1 MTPDLTKSLR
11 DAQHKLLGADQ
22 AERQRKAAEEAAAI
36 EHSEFLEAAWEP
48 ARRIRDQLS
57 DIAVILWNSRHPQ
70 ATLPDDFKTFNALK
84 RLPHTPG
91 ELVSFRVELTDWRKA
106 EVISPAIEALRY
118 PNNYLEFYRSLVRLT
133 FFLDRDDPN
142 VFTLYWA
149 GERPS
154 EVGDRLYLI
163 GTGYDAFIAHLT
175 ERLNR
180 Q

>member
-1 MTPDLTKSLR
+1 MKPDLTKSLR

-22 AERQRKAAEEAAAI
+22 AERERKAAEEAAAI
-36 EHSEFLEAAWEP
+36 EHNEFLNAAWEP

-70 ATLPDDFKTFNALK
+70 ATLPDDFKPLANLT
-84 RLPHTPG
+84 RRPHTPG
-91 ELVSFRVELTDWRKA
+91 ELVSFRVELADWKEA
-106 EVISPAIEALRY
+106 DVISPAIEALRY

-133 FFLDRDDPN
+133 LFLDYDNSD
-142 VFTLYWA
+142 FTLYWA

-175 ERLNR
+175 ERLSR